1 MFKKKH
7 FFETI
12 YFKAQYLSPYSSS
25 EPSPVLLFERKALKK
40 RHLLAHADG
49 SQEDFAAAAGACQI
63 FSKVSALVY
72 LPKLNQTK
80 VNPAR
85 YSRKSA
91 PSYIY

>member
-1 MFKKKH
+1 VPASVEH
-7 FFETI
+7 I
-12 YFKAQYLSPYSSS
+12 LSENTFYSQ
-25 EPSPVLLFERKALKK
+25 V
-40 RHLLAHADG
+40 
-49 SQEDFAAAAGACQI
+49 DFAAAAGACQI